1 MTLWNNFTFYVS
13 LTEARLTDWR
23 QTLVVPS
30 SWHLCVWSSGKSHQW
45 GLKTKY
51 LSHLTHRN
59 GKVVRLTALF
69 SLETLELVFNVS
81 SEYQGCHHG
90 RNFVKMTTFPFLCRE
105 SCSIWFYALIPEKNG
120 RYFADNGLVQ
130 NGWQASPWTNDD
142 SLLMHICV
150 TKPQYAKTWLH
161 QISISVEAA
170 HRIISRSFASIAED
184 LCFKYTRRPE
194 KDTTKSQPRCL
205 WNLKWMSRKSQQ

>member
-1 MTLWNNFTFYVS
+1 MTVWNNFTFYVS

-30 SWHLCVWSSGKSHQW
+30 SWHLSVWSSGKSHQW
-45 GLKTKY
+45 WLKTKY

-59 GKVVRLTALF
+59 GKVVRLTALY

-105 SCSIWFYALIPEKNG
+105 SCSIWFYALIPEKKWSIFCR
-120 RYFADNGLVQ
+120 RYFHFFKENILF
-130 NGWQASPWTNDD
+130 S
-142 SLLMHICV
+142 SFCFIF
-150 TKPQYAKTWLH
+150 Y
-161 QISISVEAA
+161 
-170 HRIISRSFASIAED
+170 RSF
-184 LCFKYTRRPE
+184 
-194 KDTTKSQPRCL
+194 
-205 WNLKWMSRKSQQ
+205 WMAQLTIKQHWFR